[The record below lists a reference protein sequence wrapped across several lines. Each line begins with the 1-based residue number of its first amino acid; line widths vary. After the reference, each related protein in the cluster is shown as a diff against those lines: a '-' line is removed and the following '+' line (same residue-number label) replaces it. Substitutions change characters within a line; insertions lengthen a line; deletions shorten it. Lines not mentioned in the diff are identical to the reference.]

1 MEKLVGEPLQAT
13 LLFVK
18 IGVTEKDP
26 TRGVEL
32 LLLVTVKLLIF
43 PVPEV
48 VNPILW
54 LSFTQLYEVPVPE
67 YTIELV
73 EVLLH
78 KTWSEIGLMEG
89 VGLTVIVK
97 FTLLPVQ
104 VTPAFKNVGIT
115 EIVAFNEVE
124 PLFAAMNGER
134 LPVPEIARPIDGLLF
149 VHE

>member
-32 LLLVTVKLLIF
+32 LLLVTIKLLIF

-48 VNPILW
+48 VNPIFG

-78 KTWSEIGLMEG
+78 KT
-89 VGLTVIVK
+89 
-97 FTLLPVQ
+97 
-104 VTPAFKNVGIT
+104 
-115 EIVAFNEVE
+115 
-124 PLFAAMNGER
+124 
-134 LPVPEIARPIDGLLF
+134 
-149 VHE
+149 